1 MKKEKSCG
9 AVIINDKNEVLLLK
23 QTKGHYGFP
32 KGHTEPGETEVETA
46 IREIKEETNV
56 DVIIDE
62 TKRYLITYQ
71 SAENVMK
78 DVVYFLAKPT
88 SYELIPQETE
98 VTEILWVPI
107 ADVPSYLGYEN
118 IIKLWNEEIIKDIK

>member
-62 TKRYLITYQ
+62 TKRYVITYQ

-78 DVVYFLAKPT
+78 DVVYFLAKPI

-107 ADVPSYLGYEN
+107 ADVPSYLGFEN